1 MQNPWHTLSSRTI
14 YRNHWLGLREDK
26 VIRPDGAEGI
36 YSVVELRPSCGIVA
50 ISEDNQIALVGQW
63 RYVHG
68 KYSLEIPT
76 GGSEHDETPLAA
88 AKRELLEETG
98 LTAEVWTGLG
108 SIDNSNG
115 ATTDVAHLFLAR
127 TLTAGPSV
135 PQGDEQVELRWMPFA
150 DAVLSVMNGEITE
163 SVSVAAIL
171 KVELLRRTIDRTP
184 FESLEDHVRRWN
196 WALAGYRYHGRI
208 ICWFLWRRRRKPDL
222 RFRTGEYAARVGP
235 STAPVRGLRHRSR
248 MFASVELR
256 SRYGTDYELPSNLI

>member
-14 YRNHWLGLREDK
+14 YRNSWLSLREDK

-50 ISEDNQIALVGQW
+50 ISDDDQIALVGQW

-98 LTAEVWTGLG
+98 LSAEVWTGLG

-127 TLTAGPSV
+127 TLTAGPPV
-135 PQGDEQVELRWMPFA
+135 PQGDEQVELRWMSFA
-150 DAVLSVMNGEITE
+150 DALLSVMNGEITE

-171 KVELLRRTIDRTP
+171 KVELLRHAIDRAP
-184 FESLEDHVRRWN
+184 FESLENHVRWWN
-196 WALAGYRYHGRI
+196 WALSA
-208 ICWFLWRRRRKPDL
+208 
-222 RFRTGEYAARVGP
+222 
-235 STAPVRGLRHRSR
+235 
-248 MFASVELR
+248 
-256 SRYGTDYELPSNLI
+256 